1 MPGAECREVF
11 GSYGHAEPVESA
23 DDVNFGI
30 YLGVTAT
37 RDGAVDI
44 RGWDEAVF
52 EELVDPP
59 IVDTE
64 SFFVRAGFRGKQ
76 NGSGLWLHA
85 SLDKA

>member
-1 MPGAECREVF
+1 MPGTACSEVF
-11 GSYGHAEPVESA
+11 GSYGHAELVEGA

-30 YLGVTAT
+30 SLGVTAT

-44 RGWDEAVF
+44 RSRDEAVF
-52 EELVDPP
+52 EELVYLS

-64 SFFVRAGFRGKQ
+64 SFFVRAGFQGKQ

-85 SLDKA
+85 